1 MLRSNGMNKST
12 KLNILS
18 YASQPD
24 KSFNYYGDEVVYK
37 GKRYFVNL
45 SEEKVVFLGIVREEV

>member
-1 MLRSNGMNKST
+1 MNNST
-12 KLNILS
+12 KIKILS

-24 KSFNYYGDEVVYK
+24 KSYNYYGDEVEYD

-45 SEEKVVFLGIVREEV
+45 SEEKVIFLGMVKGKGIDYEN

>member
-1 MLRSNGMNKST
+1 MNKTT

-24 KSFNYYGDEVVYK
+24 KDFNYYGDEVIYK

-45 SEEKVVFLGIVREEV
+45 SEEKVVFRGIVREEERCHL

>member
-1 MLRSNGMNKST
+1 MNKTT
-12 KLNILS
+12 KIKILS

-24 KSFNYYGDEVVYK
+24 KSYNFYGDEVVYE

-45 SEEKVVFLGIVREEV
+45 SEERVEFLGNVKKEDK

>member
-1 MLRSNGMNKST
+1 LNRTT
-12 KLNILS
+12 KIKILS

-24 KSFNYYGDEVVYK
+24 KSYNFYGDEVVYE

-45 SEEKVVFLGIVREEV
+45 SEEKVTFLGIVREEEKI